1 MKVALVSRHV
11 NDFAGVP
18 GHVSSLARAL
28 ARNHEVTIFSETF
41 EGLDG
46 TGVAHQAVRWTG
58 SAISL
63 QDASPLQDAECDIV
77 HSHHYDY
84 PFPSDVMT
92 SHYCEREGLD
102 RIGLGVRDEDYSD
115 SAIWSEGV
123 AKAELELRLLELNKG
138 SPLIVLSRRMKSEFI
153 RHYGIPSE
161 QIFVVRGGV
170 DTDRYSP
177 RNVVLFRKE
186 VRQRYQVAPNQPLV
200 LFVGGDWQRKGVAQ
214 AIAALSRVDSLGA
227 KLMIVGPGDVRAYRR
242 MATDVGIEGGVRF
255 AGHRDDIWKYYAASD
270 IFLLPTLYEAF
281 GLVILEAMASGL
293 PVLVSRWA
301 GAAELIHDGID
312 GLLINDPTDVA
323 EISAKLGVLLRD
335 EGLRRRIGDNARRA
349 ALHYSWA
356 GVARMT
362 LEVYDRVLQLRQ
374 RRLKGASAL
383 PA

>member
-1 MKVALVSRHV
+1 
-11 NDFAGVP
+11 
-18 GHVSSLARAL
+18 
-28 ARNHEVTIFSETF
+28 
-41 EGLDG
+41 
-46 TGVAHQAVRWTG
+46 
-58 SAISL
+58 
-63 QDASPLQDAECDIV
+63 
-77 HSHHYDY
+77 
-84 PFPSDVMT
+84 
-92 SHYCEREGLD
+92 
-102 RIGLGVRDEDYSD
+102 
-115 SAIWSEGV
+115 
-123 AKAELELRLLELNKG
+123 
-138 SPLIVLSRRMKSEFI
+138 
-153 RHYGIPSE
+153 
-161 QIFVVRGGV
+161 
-170 DTDRYSP
+170 
-177 RNVVLFRKE
+177 
-186 VRQRYQVAPNQPLV
+186 
-200 LFVGGDWQRKGVAQ
+200 
-214 AIAALSRVDSLGA
+214 
-227 KLMIVGPGDVRAYRR
+227 MIVGPGDVRAYRR

-335 EGLRRRIGDNARRA
+335 EGLRRRLGDNARRA